1 MNNGKVAWHGNYPA
15 LVSPFTKDGE
25 IDEKKFIGNI
35 EILISE
41 GIHGCVVSGS
51 NGESWALKGEERL
64 RLFKLAL
71 ETVKGRIPVIGG
83 TGSIITGDVIE
94 LTKAAGA
101 LGVSGVMIMPP
112 YYAQPNRREVVAH
125 FKAISDEAKTP
136 ILIYNSPK
144 AAGFDVT
151 ADVCEELADIE
162 YICGIKQSTPD
173 FVQFET
179 TVAAVGER
187 MTVFTGRSASRGLGA
202 VLMGAEGFVSSF
214 DPHVMGA
221 EGISLFE
228 LAAAGKVSEAR
239 KVQERTLVLDTALG
253 KIGTGAATMKTA
265 MNILGRPGGYPR
277 RPLQPLTAAE
287 ENQVRTVLDGLGL
300 LKMDRAAAE

>member
-1 MNNGKVAWHGNYPA
+1 MNNGKVAWRGNYPA

-25 IDEKKFIGNI
+25 IDEKKFIENI
-35 EILISE
+35 EILMSE

-51 NGESWALKGEERL
+51 NGESWALKGDDRL

-71 ETVKGRIPVIGG
+71 ETTQGRIPVIGG
-83 TGSIITGDVIE
+83 TGSIITEDVIE

-112 YYAQPNRREVVAH
+112 YYALPNRREVVAH

-136 ILIYNSPK
+136 VLIYNSPK

-151 ADVCEELADIE
+151 ADVCEELANIE

-179 TVAAVGER
+179 TVAAVGDR
-187 MTVFTGRSASRGLGA
+187 MVVFTGRSASRGLGA

-228 LAAAGKVSEAR
+228 LSVSGKLEEAR
-239 KVQERTLVLDTALG
+239 RVQNRTLAVNSAVRG
-253 KIGTGAATMKTA
+253 IGTAPANLKAAL
-265 MNILGRPGGYPR
+265 NLIGRPGGHVRPPLLDLDEAQTEQMR
-277 RPLQPLTAAE
+277 RVVGDFGLLTLSAAE
-287 ENQVRTVLDGLGL
+287 
-300 LKMDRAAAE
+300 